1 MPHENED
8 QYIWR
13 IGELKDKGLIDMTW
27 PELGVLFNTEL
38 RGGEKWWDESA
49 YRKKYQYARSL
60 YENVF
65 SKMVS
70 EEYSKELA
78 AKKREIEKVKKQIQ
92 TEKLEYNQWLREEAR
107 DELIAEKIIDAVN
120 ALKPL
125 NFPEPIITE
134 NTAERSGVLMFG
146 DAHFGVEFKIP
157 GLNGDII
164 NEYSPEIF
172 YERMATLLL
181 NVMGIVNR
189 EKLTEI
195 YVFDLGDVIDGILRV
210 KQLPKLKYG
219 VVDST
224 VKYADY
230 IANWLNTL
238 SQYVKIK
245 FRMTHGNHS
254 ELRMLGQPKGTFTED
269 NMGEI
274 VYHII
279 NTRLADNP
287 NIEIKRNDSGLIFEQ
302 IQGFNVLGCHGQ
314 VKNLEKAIKDLSSI
328 YNIQIDLLVG
338 AHLHHAESETVGIC
352 RDVLRIP
359 SIIGVDSY
367 SMDLYKTSNP
377 GATFVMI
384 EKNFGKTIEYNIKFI
399 EVNDDE
405 VSADET

>member
-1 MPHENED
+1 MPQESED

-13 IGELKDKGLIDMTW
+13 IGELKDKGVIDMTW

-38 RGGEKWWDESA
+38 RGNEKWWDESA
-49 YRKKYQYARSL
+49 YRKKYQYARAL

-70 EEYSKELA
+70 DEYFEELNI
-78 AKKREIEKVKKQIQ
+78 KKREIEKIKKQIQ

-107 DELIAEKIIDAVN
+107 DELITEKIVNAVN
-120 ALKPL
+120 TLEPL
-125 NFPEPIITE
+125 NFPEPIIIDE
-134 NTAERSGVLMFG
+134 AHNSHRSGVLMFG

-157 GLNGDII
+157 GLHGDII

-172 YERMATLLL
+172 YDRMAILLL
-181 NVMGIVNR
+181 NVVGIVTR

-210 KQLPKLKYG
+210 KQLPKLRYG

-238 SQYVKIK
+238 SKYVKIK

-254 ELRMLGQPKGTFTED
+254 ELRMLGQPKGTFAED
-269 NMGEI
+269 NMGEV

-279 NTRLADNP
+279 NARLADNP
-287 NIEIKRNDSGLIFEQ
+287 NVEIKKNDSGLIFEQ

-314 VKNLEKAIKDLSSI
+314 VKNLEKAIKDFSSI
-328 YNIQIDLLVG
+328 YKTQIDLLVG

-359 SIIGVDSY
+359 SIVGVDTY

-377 GATFVMI
+377 GATFIMI
-384 EKNFGKTIEYNIKFI
+384 QKDFGKTMEYNIKFTK
-399 EVNDDE
+399 VDDQND
-405 VSADET
+405 S